1 MTELTPRQDQVIR
14 FIVSEVE
21 ARGFPPTISEIMGH
35 LDIGSRQSVQRHL
48 EELKAKGYIERAY
61 GVSRGIRVRIDPDN
75 EKTKAIKLADS
86 ENLDLPCQREAGPG
100 K

>member
-1 MTELTPRQDQVIR
+1 MKPLTLKQNQVMR

-48 EELKAKGYIERAY
+48 DELKAKGYIERAY

-75 EKTKAIKLADS
+75 ERTEAIKLDEINHAIS
-86 ENLDLPCQREAGPG
+86 LCPKEAGPG